1 MLMPPISF
9 DELFLLYIFEIRP
22 VSFIEQ
28 MMVILLFGG
37 SFFGIKIQYM
47 KVLNMGFC
55 KNAFCQGVEWHDH
68 LEVTT
73 GNPRWLLVH
82 ILVLRCQTSFFA
94 SFVQCIR
101 QYNFHLLSYDGAKI
115 LLNQQKTVKQFTV
128 VFEIGLKKVSM
139 VLIFLEHWPNTFW
152 DFWTVIFCIIYWD
165 VIHSNF
171 HCLLFKFKRE
181 LKLLVLLHLWNPL
194 F

>member
-1 MLMPPISF
+1 MPPIRF
-9 DELFLLYIFEIRP
+9 DELFEIRP

-101 QYNFHLLSYDGAKI
+101 PVQFPPFVVWRCKNSFKPTKNCKI
-115 LLNQQKTVKQFTV
+115 VYGSVWKWFEKSLN
-128 VFEIGLKKVSM
+128 GLN
-139 VLIFLEHWPNTFW
+139 IF
-152 DFWTVIFCIIYWD
+152 
-165 VIHSNF
+165 
-171 HCLLFKFKRE
+171 
-181 LKLLVLLHLWNPL
+181 
-194 F
+194 

>member
-1 MLMPPISF
+1 
-9 DELFLLYIFEIRP
+9 
-22 VSFIEQ
+22 

-128 VFEIGLKKVSM
+128 VFENGLKKVSM
-139 VLIFLEHWPNTFW
+139 VSIFFKHWPYTFW
-152 DFWTVIFCIIYWD
+152 DFFNCYFLLLWIVCIIFWD
-165 VIHSNF
+165 VINSNF

-181 LKLLVLLHLWNPL
+181 LKLLALLHLWNPL